1 MKPMRRQ
8 QWVSGLVAA
17 GLIAVGVA
25 GIAGCGHHREPA
37 GPAVAAPADAATV
50 ADIRRAYK
58 QADPDALVG
67 LVIAT
72 LPDSQLAAV
81 GDVPVSE
88 FKAGDVVT
96 FIDSNQATIAVGTVE
111 VVKDDVI
118 HVKYEPRGDAA
129 RAPREGDLAV
139 RVRS

>member
-1 MKPMRRQ
+1 MRRQ
-8 QWVSGLVAA
+8 QWVSGLVLA
-17 GLIAVGVA
+17 GVAAVGVA
-25 GIAGCGHHREPA
+25 GVGGCSHHQAPM
-37 GPAVAAPADAATV
+37 GPPVAAPADAATV

-58 QADPDALVG
+58 QADPDAVVG

-81 GDVPVSE
+81 ADVPVSE

-96 FIDSNQATIAVGTVE
+96 FIDSNQATIAVGKVE
-111 VVKDDVI
+111 VVKEDVI

-129 RAPREGDLAV
+129 RAPQEGDLAV